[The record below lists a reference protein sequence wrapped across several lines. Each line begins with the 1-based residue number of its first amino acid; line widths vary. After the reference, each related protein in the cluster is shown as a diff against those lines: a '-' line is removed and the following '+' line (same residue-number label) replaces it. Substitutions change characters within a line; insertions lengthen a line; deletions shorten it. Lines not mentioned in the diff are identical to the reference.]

1 MAISRDKP
9 GRGVYS
15 FGGEGKSDGED
26 GMSSGFSF
34 FRLWGLIVKEF
45 TQFRRDR
52 STFAMVISLP
62 IVQLILFGLAI
73 NMNPHYLPA
82 ALINADDGVFS
93 RTLVQGLQNTAYF
106 SFNHFPKSEQDAAR
120 MMARHEVLFTLNIP
134 PDFSRQLVRG
144 MRPSVLME
152 VDGTDP
158 VSVGYAM
165 SAASNLLPTVFQY
178 DLEGPLQSLNGTNG
192 PVNFIVHTKY
202 NPSAITQYNIVP
214 GLLGTVLTM
223 TFVMVASMA
232 LTREREQGT
241 MENLLA
247 TPILPVEVIIGKAA
261 PFLMVGYLQVIIV
274 TMLAVWFFKVPLL
287 GSVLLLLLLTLP
299 FILANLF
306 VGIMVSTLA
315 KTQLEASQISIFF
328 FLPSMLLSG
337 FAFPFKGMPEWA
349 QWIGNV
355 LPLTHFVNI
364 VRGIMLK
371 GIGFLDA
378 WPDVWPI
385 LIFMMVMLV
394 VALNRYRQTL
404 D

>member
-1 MAISRDKP
+1 MTD
-9 GRGVYS
+9 
-15 FGGEGKSDGED
+15 
-26 GMSSGFSF
+26 GFSLS
-34 FRLWGLIVKEF
+34 RLWGLIIKEF
-45 TQFRRDR
+45 TQFKRDR
-52 STFAMVISLP
+52 STFFMVISLP

-73 NMNPHYLPA
+73 NTNPHFLPA
-82 ALINADDGVFS
+82 ALINSDSGVFS
-93 RTLVQGLQNTAYF
+93 RTLVQGLQNTQYF
-106 SFNHFPKSEQDAAR
+106 TFDHFPQSENEASK

-144 MRPSVLME
+144 KKPSVLLE

-165 SAASNLLPTVFQY
+165 SAATNLLPTVFQY
-178 DLEGPLQSLNGTNG
+178 DLVGPLKSLNGTNG
-192 PVNFIVHTKY
+192 PVNFLVHTKY

-214 GLLGTVLTM
+214 GLLGIVLTM

-261 PFLMVGYLQVIIV
+261 PFLLVGYAQVMVVLII
-274 TMLAVWFFKVPLL
+274 AVWFFKVPLL
-287 GSVLLLLLLTLP
+287 GSVVLLLILTLP

-306 VGIMVSTLA
+306 VGIMVSTIA
-315 KTQLEASQISIFF
+315 KTQLEASQVSIFF

-337 FAFPFKGMPEWA
+337 FAFPFKGMPIWA
-349 QWIGNV
+349 QWIGNI

-371 GIGFLDA
+371 GINFFDA
-378 WPDVWPI
+378 WPDIWPI
-385 LIFMMVMLV
+385 LVFMTVMLII
-394 VALNRYRQTL
+394 ALKRYRQTL

>member
-1 MAISRDKP
+1 MKDH
-9 GRGVYS
+9 
-15 FGGEGKSDGED
+15 
-26 GMSSGFSF
+26 FSF
-34 FRLWGLIVKEF
+34 SRLWGLIVKEF

-62 IVQLILFGLAI
+62 IVQLTLFGLAI
-73 NMNPHYLPA
+73 NMNPHHLPA
-82 ALINADDGVFS
+82 ALINSDGGLFS
-93 RTLVQGLQNTAYF
+93 HSLVHKLQNTQYF
-106 SFNHFPKSEQDAAR
+106 TFDHFPKSEQEATR
-120 MMARHEVLFTLNIP
+120 MMARHEVLFILNIP
-134 PDFSRQLVRG
+134 PDFSQQLVRG
-144 MRPSVLME
+144 KHPAVLLE

-158 VSVGYAM
+158 VSVAYAM
-165 SAASNLLPTVFQY
+165 SAANNLMPNVFQD
-178 DLEGPLQSLNGTNG
+178 DLRGPLQNLNGKRG
-192 PVNFIVHTKY
+192 PADLLVHTKY
-202 NPSAITQYNIVP
+202 NPSGITQYNIVP

-241 MENLLA
+241 LENLLA

-261 PFLMVGYLQVIIV
+261 PFLFVGYIQVIIV
-274 TMLAVWFFKVPLL
+274 TMIATLFFKVPLQ
-287 GSVLLLLLLTLP
+287 GNIFLLLALTLP

-306 VGIMVSTLA
+306 VGIMVSTMA
-315 KTQLEASQISIFF
+315 KTQLEASQISTFF

-337 FAFPFKGMPEWA
+337 FAFPFKGMPLWA
-349 QWIGNV
+349 QYLASI

-385 LIFMMVMLV
+385 LIFMFVMLLI
-394 VALNRYRQTL
+394 ALNRYRQTL